1 MEQTMKNAKCGGE
14 RHSEA
19 GSPVEAYPQSHIQGD
34 GSQLWDA
41 QGIYVQLQGKE
52 MGNQPC
58 IAVVTSRFSRAIEAH
73 DA

>member
-1 MEQTMKNAKCGGE
+1 MKNAKCGGE

-41 QGIYVQLQGKE
+41 QGIYV
-52 MGNQPC
+52 
-58 IAVVTSRFSRAIEAH
+58 
-73 DA
+73 